1 MSRSPIERMRLQYQ
15 PELPPSLS
23 HDLNRVWSVESS
35 ELQLDVQV
43 AKLFPHL
50 SKIELSAMQ
59 ESQLTP
65 KKCLRVGVVFSGGQ
79 AAGGHNVIW
88 GLQEALQKIHAE
100 SSLFGFLNGPA
111 GIING
116 DVRPLSAQEVAL
128 YRNQGGFDL
137 IGSGRTKINS
147 PEQLEAALSVCER
160 LGLHGLVI
168 IGGDDSNTN
177 AALLAEYA
185 LQRGSELCVV
195 GVPKTIDGDL
205 RNPYQE
211 ISFGFDTA
219 TRVYSEAIGNIC
231 RDAASARKYTHI
243 IRLMG
248 RSASHVTLDCALQT
262 HPNLC
267 FIGEEIQAEG
277 TTLAALVEQF
287 VDWFIKRHESG
298 QPYGVV
304 LLPEGLL
311 EFVPE
316 CSRLIAQLNSL
327 LSSAG
332 FEVGAVRAHLHDE
345 LKTVWDALPATIQ
358 QSLLN
363 KRDPHGNVQVSAIA
377 TEQFLVTAA
386 KQQLEARGIRS
397 FAPITHYFGYEGRSA
412 LPTNFDATYC
422 YALGYTAASMLHD
435 RLTGY
440 MACIHHV
447 SAYIDYWEPVA
458 VPLVRLMHME
468 TRHGI
473 SVPVIAKSLV
483 DLEGRS
489 FQKFAQ
495 QRESWALQDDYMQ
508 PGPIQFFGPQGV
520 QWRRWH

>member
-1 MSRSPIERMRLQYQ
+1 MSRSPLEELRLQYQ
-15 PELPPSLS
+15 PMLPPALS
-23 HDLNRVWSVESS
+23 HDLNRVWGSGPSNLLLNVE
-35 ELQLDVQV
+35 V
-43 AKLFPHL
+43 AQLFPHL
-50 SKIELSAMQ
+50 SKLDLSQMQ
-59 ESQLTP
+59 DSQLTP
-65 KKCLRVGVVFSGGQ
+65 RKCLRVGVVFSGGQ

-88 GLQEALQKIHAE
+88 GLHEALTKIHPDAE
-100 SSLFGFLNGPA
+100 LVGFLDGPA

-116 DVRPLSAQEVAL
+116 HTRPLLAEDIAL

-137 IGSGRTKINS
+137 IGSGRTKINT
-147 PEQLEAALSVCER
+147 PDQLESALAVCEK

-219 TRVYSEAIGNIC
+219 TKIYSEAIGNIC

-248 RSASHVTLDCALQT
+248 RSASHVTLECALKT

-267 FIGEEIQAEG
+267 FIGEEMQAADISL
-277 TTLAALVEQF
+277 TDLVENF
-287 VDWFIKRHESG
+287 VDWFTARHESG
-298 QPYGVV
+298 KPYGVV

-311 EFVPE
+311 EFLPD
-316 CSRLIAQLNSL
+316 CGALISHLNTILSNQTVDVAEVEKHLPQELHPVWQAMPQEIRKSL
-327 LSSAG
+327 LG
-332 FEVGAVRAHLHDE
+332 
-345 LKTVWDALPATIQ
+345 
-358 QSLLN
+358 

-377 TEQFLVTAA
+377 TEQLLMAAA
-386 KQQLEARGIRS
+386 KEALEARGIKS

-422 YALGYTAASMLHD
+422 YALGYAAASMLHD

-447 SAYIDYWEPVA
+447 RQSVAMWEPVA

-468 TRHGI
+468 SRHGAK
-473 SVPVIAKSLV
+473 VPVIAKSLV
-483 DLEGRS
+483 DLQGEAFRI
-489 FQKFAQ
+489 FAEKRQ
-495 QRESWALQDDYMQ
+495 QWQLEDAYQQ
-508 PGPIQFFGPQGV
+508 PGPIQFYGPAEAC
-520 QWRRWH
+520 WRML